1 MRKDISEFDV
11 IVWGATGFTGRLVA
25 EYLYER
31 YGASGELRW
40 AMGGRNESKLSAVR
54 DEIGADGVPLL
65 VGDAGDP
72 ASLDALAAQT
82 RVVCTTVGPY
92 AKYGSELV
100 AACAR
105 QGTHYCDLAG
115 EAQWIRRMIDAHE
128 ETAARSGAR
137 IVHCCGFD
145 SIPSDLGVLFLQ
157 DLARDRLA
165 TTCPR
170 VSLRVRK
177 MRGTASGGT
186 VASLLN
192 AIEEGRA
199 DRETRRVLADP
210 YSLYPRGEDRG
221 KDRTDQPGPAY
232 DDAVDSWTAP
242 FVMAA
247 INAKV
252 VRRSNAVAGFPY
264 GRQFRYDEAVMTG
277 RGVTGFGSATAMT
290 AALAGFVL
298 LATPAPTRA
307 LLNRLFLPQ
316 PGEGPD
322 KDKREKGYFDMLLT
336 GHADDGSTIQARVR
350 GDRDPG
356 YGSTSRMLGESA
368 VCLALDDD
376 TPNIGGGFWTPATA
390 MGQALIRRLGE
401 RAGVTFDEIG

>member
-1 MRKDISEFDV
+1 MRKDTSEFDV
-11 IVWGATGFTGRLVA
+11 VVWGATGFTGRLVA

-145 SIPSDLGVLFLQ
+145 SIPSDLGVHFLQ
-157 DLARDRLA
+157 REAVARHGEP
-165 TTCPR
+165 CEE
-170 VSLRVRK
+170 VKLRVRAMK
-177 MRGTASGGT
+177 GGASGGT
-186 VASLLN
+186 AASLMLVVE
-192 AIEEGRA
+192 AARE
-199 DRETRRVLADP
+199 DRRIARVLKNP
-210 YSLYPRGEDRG
+210 YSLNPEGEREGPDRP
-221 KDRTDQPGPAY
+221 DQQGAAY
-232 DDAVDSWTAP
+232 DEDVDAWTGP

-247 INAKV
+247 INGKV
-252 VRRSNAVAGFPY
+252 VRRSNAVQGYPY
-264 GRQFRYDEAVMTG
+264 GRDFRYSEAVITG
-277 RGVTGFGSATAMT
+277 PGLAGHAK
-290 AALAGFVL
+290 ALALTAGLGGL
-298 LATPAPTRA
+298 LVGAAFAPSRY
-307 LLNRLFLPQ
+307 LLNRFVLPS
-316 PGEGPD
+316 PGEGPSRQQ
-322 KDKREKGYFDMLLT
+322 RENGFFNLRLIGRY
-336 GHADDGSTIQARVR
+336 ADGRRLRATVTA
-350 GDRDPG
+350 DRDPG
-356 YGSTSRMLGESA
+356 YGATSGMLAEAA
-368 VCLALDDD
+368 VCLAQDV
-376 TPNIGGGFWTPATA
+376 PRERVAGGFWTPAS
-390 MGQALIRRLGE
+390 ALGDPLIERLRA
-401 RAGVTFDEIG
+401 RAGMGFEIAE